1 MSDDDFKMTELDAD
15 ERRMFASLPR
25 EMATVPEDE
34 ERIVQALRSE
44 GFFGRRRFAR
54 QRALRLVAAVA
65 IMLAGA
71 VIGSVI
77 GARFGTRTSLEAQLT
92 RHDLTIGERIL
103 LLQRAGSAYVQA
115 AHAYADATAQT
126 DSTAVEV
133 ARQVLLGAA
142 HAVVRSQLD
151 AGVAASLT
159 TMLRDSIV
167 RRTSRPTRKASPLI
181 WY

>member
-25 EMATVPEDE
+25 GMAAVPEGE

-44 GFFGRRRFAR
+44 GFFGRRRFGPR
-54 QRALRLVAAVA
+54 PALRLAAAVA
-65 IMLAGA
+65 IMLGGA

-77 GARFGTRTSLEAQLT
+77 GARFAARTSLEAQLT
-92 RHDLTIGERIL
+92 RNDLTIAERIL

-115 AHAYADATAQT
+115 AHAYAGATAQT

-133 ARQVLLGAA
+133 ARQVLVGAA
-142 HAVVRSQLD
+142 HAMVRSRLD
-151 AGVAASLT
+151 AGMAAGLT
-159 TMLRDSIV
+159 SVLQDSTV
-167 RRTSRPTRKASPLI
+167 GRVSRQPAQVI

>member
-1 MSDDDFKMTELDAD
+1 MPDDDFKMTQLDAK
-15 ERRMFASLPR
+15 ERRLFQSLPR
-25 EMATVPEDE
+25 EMQIVREDE
-34 ERIVQALRSE
+34 DRLVHTLRSE
-44 GFFGRRRFAR
+44 GFFERHRLAPRPA
-54 QRALRLVAAVA
+54 ARLVAAVA
-65 IMLAGA
+65 LMLGGA

-77 GARFGTRTSLEAQLT
+77 GARAATRTSLEAQLA
-92 RHDLTIGERIL
+92 RNDLTSAERIL

-142 HAVVRSQLD
+142 HAVVRTRLD
-151 AGVAASLT
+151 GGMAASLT
-159 TMLRDSIV
+159 SVLQDSTI
-167 RRTSRPTRKASPLI
+167 RRVARPQPSPLI

>member
-25 EMATVPEDE
+25 EMPTLLEDE

-44 GFFGRRRFAR
+44 GFFRRHRFAPR
-54 QRALRLVAAVA
+54 RALRLVAALA
-65 IMLAGA
+65 IMLVGGI
-71 VIGSVI
+71 VGSVI
-77 GARFGTRTSLEAQLT
+77 GARLGIRTSLEAQLA
-92 RHDLTIGERIL
+92 RDDLTIAERIL

-142 HAVVRSQLD
+142 HAVVRSRLD
-151 AGVAASLT
+151 AGTAASLT
-159 TMLRDSIV
+159 NVLQDSTT
-167 RRTSRPTRKASPLI
+167 RRVSRQQPSQVI